1 MLLGL
6 KNLLKGPLWSEKH
19 LQSMCVSALTLL
31 NRNSA
36 KVLTH
41 LLLRFNFDENCLFKH
56 FPKVAQNKSCIQK
69 TISRNSTNQVGK
81 LRLVCKMEVSHFQ
94 GSLKI

>member
-6 KNLLKGPLWSEKH
+6 RNLLKGHLWSEKQ
-19 LQSMCVSALTLL
+19 LCVSALTLL

-56 FPKVAQNKSCIQK
+56 FPKAGQNKSCVTK
-69 TISRNSTNQVGK
+69 NY
-81 LRLVCKMEVSHFQ
+81 F
-94 GSLKI
+94 

>member
-56 FPKVAQNKSCIQK
+56 FPKEAQNKSFVQK
-69 TISRNSTNQVGK
+69 TISRTNQVGK
-81 LRLVCKMEVSHFQ
+81 LRLVCKMEYSKCHI
-94 GSLKI
+94 SRAL